1 MQVDVM
7 TLVLDMF
14 SLAPDTSHLVFRF
27 RIDQKLLNIVECLQI
42 CLSNNL
48 TYDSNCARMGSS
60 SWIRNSIMIYDDD
73 HLFFFLLLHFGIYS
87 RVILM
92 FVSFILR
99 PCFVIDESQ
108 FIFRH

>member
-1 MQVDVM
+1 MQVDVV

-14 SLAPDTSHLVFRF
+14 NIASDTSHLVLSF
-27 RIDQKLLNIVECLQI
+27 RIDQELLNIVEFLQRCLP
-42 CLSNNL
+42 NKL
-48 TYDSNCARMGSS
+48 TYDPKCAQMGSS
-60 SWIRNSIMIYDDD
+60 SSSKNRILIYDDD
-73 HLFFFLLLHFGIYS
+73 HLFFFLVHFGIYS